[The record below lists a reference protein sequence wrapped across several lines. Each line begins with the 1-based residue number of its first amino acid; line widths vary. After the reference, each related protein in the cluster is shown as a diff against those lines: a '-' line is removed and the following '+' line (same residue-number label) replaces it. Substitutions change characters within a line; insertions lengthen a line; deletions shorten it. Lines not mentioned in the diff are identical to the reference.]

1 MEQEM
6 RARELKQLLTQAAK
20 LTMVQREQVL
30 AHLGT
35 GLALDRAT
43 AIVEDRLA
51 QHLGCPKCKAQHVV
65 RNGQA
70 DGLQRYKCR
79 GCGCTFNSLTGTPL
93 ARLRYRDKWVE
104 QAQAM
109 NDGLSV
115 RKAAAA
121 MDVHRTT
128 AFRWRHRFLAL
139 PRDVK
144 ADKLAGVAEAD

>member
-1 MEQEM
+1 M
-6 RARELKQLLTQAAK
+6 
-20 LTMVQREQVL
+20 
-30 AHLGT
+30 
-35 GLALDRAT
+35 
-43 AIVEDRLA
+43 
-51 QHLGCPKCKAQHVV
+51 

-79 GCGCTFNSLTGTPL
+79 GCGCTFNALTGTPL

-109 NDGLSV
+109 NDGHSV

-144 ADKLAGVAEAD
+144 AVKLAGVA